1 LLSHAGALGFED
13 TEPRLREGYNVRNA
27 ACVLAALAALVSSLS
42 GFAPPA
48 AAQTSELSHVGGWAT
63 LGSVTPAAG
72 CLLDASIEVRE
83 ASAGI
88 SDVAVGINLVHDG
101 EVVWADWGMTDA
113 DGLAYL
119 SVDTSWAAPGY
130 EAWMDVLVGGE
141 YAGGMPVSITDSGG
155 CADNP
160 DMVELSADVPVA
172 QQSASAQNWSTS
184 NSGASDAVRL
194 GVPAYA
200 QQRNLSCEYA
210 ALVMAMGTYG
220 VWVSEYA
227 LDDVVGWSENPHWG
241 YRGDINGWWGNT
253 DDYGV
258 YASALAPAL
267 PTFGFY
273 GEEFYAQGNSTALT
287 ARLDAGT
294 PVLVWLGL
302 WGDTGFYNY
311 SADGTPYKLV
321 TGLHVVVADGYD
333 SGGVYVSDPAT
344 GGMKYY
350 DWSTFMTFW
359 NVMDGMGLSVSPL

>member
-1 LLSHAGALGFED
+1 L
-13 TEPRLREGYNVRNA
+13 LREGYYVRNA
-27 ACVLAALAALVSSLS
+27 ATGLAVLATLVSSLA
-42 GFAPPA
+42 GFAQSAVAQA
-48 AAQTSELSHVGGWAT
+48 ADLSHVSGWAT

-72 CLLDASIEVRE
+72 CSLDASIEVRE
-83 ASAGI
+83 ADSGI
-88 SDVAVGINLVHDG
+88 SDVAVGVNLVHDS
-101 EVVWADWGMTDA
+101 EVVWADWGMTGT

-119 SVDTSWAAPGY
+119 SVDTSWAAPGT

-172 QQSASAQNWSTS
+172 QPSGAAQNWSTS
-184 NSGASDAVRL
+184 DSGASDAVRV
-194 GVPAYA
+194 GVPTYA
-200 QQRNLSCEYA
+200 QERNLSCEYA
-210 ALVMAMGTYG
+210 ALVMAMGKYG
-220 VWVSEYA
+220 VWVSEYD

-267 PTFGFY
+267 PNFGFF
-273 GEEFYAQGNSTALT
+273 GEEFYGQGNPTALT
-287 ARLDAGT
+287 ARLDEGK

-302 WGDTGFYNY
+302 WGDDGFYDY
-311 SADGTPYKLV
+311 AADGSPYKLV
-321 TGLHVVVADGYD
+321 PGMHVVVADGYD
-333 SGGVYVSDPAT
+333 SGGVYVADPAK
-344 GGMKYY
+344 GVMKYY
-350 DWSTFMTFW
+350 DWSTFMSFW

>member
-1 LLSHAGALGFED
+1 
-13 TEPRLREGYNVRNA
+13 VRNA
-27 ACVLAALAALVSSLS
+27 ACVLAVLVTLVSSLS
-42 GFAPPA
+42 GFVQSA
-48 AAQTSELSHVGGWAT
+48 AAQTADLSHVGGWAT
-63 LGSVTPAAG
+63 LASVTPAAG

-83 ASAGI
+83 AGAGI
-88 SDVAVGINLVHDG
+88 SDVAVGLNLVHDG
-101 EVVWADWGMTDA
+101 EVAWADWGMTDA
-113 DGLAYL
+113 NGLAYL

-160 DMVELSADVPVA
+160 DMVELSADVAVA
-172 QQSASAQNWSTS
+172 QESATAQNWSTS
-184 NSGASDAVRL
+184 DSGASDAVRV
-194 GVPAYA
+194 GVPTYA

-220 VWVSEYA
+220 VWVSEYD
-227 LDDVVGWSENPHWG
+227 LDDAVGWSENPHWG

-267 PTFGFY
+267 PSFGFS
-273 GEEFYAQGNSTALT
+273 GEEFYAQGNATALT

-311 SADGTPYKLV
+311 SADGTPYTLV

-333 SGGVYVSDPAT
+333 SGGVYVADPAT

-359 NVMDGMGLSVSPL
+359 NVMDGMGLSVAPL

>member
-1 LLSHAGALGFED
+1 
-13 TEPRLREGYNVRNA
+13 
-27 ACVLAALAALVSSLS
+27 
-42 GFAPPA
+42 
-48 AAQTSELSHVGGWAT
+48 
-63 LGSVTPAAG
+63 VTPAAG
-72 CLLDASIEVRE
+72 CWLDASIEVRQ
-83 ASAGI
+83 AGGGV
-88 SDVAVGINLVHDG
+88 SDVAVGVNLVHGG

-130 EAWMDVLVGGE
+130 EAWMEVLVGGE
-141 YAGGMPVSITDSGG
+141 YAGGMPLSITDSGS

-160 DMVELSADVPVA
+160 DMIEISAEVAVA
-172 QQSASAQNWSTS
+172 QASGTAQNWSTS
-184 NSGASDAVRL
+184 DAPASDAVRI
-194 GVPAYA
+194 GVPTYV

-220 VWVSEYA
+220 VWISEYEFDA
-227 LDDVVGWSENPHWG
+227 RVGWSENPHWG

-267 PTFGFY
+267 ADFGFW
-273 GEEFYAQGNSTALT
+273 GETFYAQGNPTALT

-302 WGDTGFYNY
+302 WGETGFYEHA
-311 SADGTPYKLV
+311 ADGTPYKLV
-321 TGLHVVVADGYD
+321 PGLHVVVADGYD
-333 SGGVYVSDPAT
+333 SGGVYVADPAT
-344 GGMKYY
+344 GGRNYY

-359 NVMDGMGLSVSPL
+359 NVMDGMGLSVGPH